1 MRRTSPI
8 IVHVGIRVRPPDA
21 YRPRLRYNNRMAKR
35 QTFLW
40 NLIILIT
47 LMLTACGG
55 EPGTL
60 ADPVIAVGTTDS
72 QGIARVETDRGVVDI
87 QVTSGLTGERLA
99 GVRIRV
105 ADWAE
110 SRMVY
115 AEDPTGQ
122 YLAVAAPF
130 GGDTTVRRLVMPPR
144 GSAGANITGADGP
157 INLDEW
163 EPVGTLSEPDL
174 RTELQRGPD
183 EAVLI
188 YLFNPASPLALTGAA
203 LDAYRGPFDNVI
215 ALRAGGEPE
224 DADLAMVIVPLGY
237 EAYGS
242 WEHRQVDRYLATR
255 IGQRPQV
262 NLNSDFAFQWSYP
275 AFQVTPEEISFN
287 EAGVAEVTLVWRS
300 PNPNPPPPWSVFLT
314 TDRDEVVAV
323 EPEAVLIG
331 PNSPS
336 ATFTLTLDQSAL
348 ASGDYEVT
356 IFLQPYSE
364 TFGLIEQ
371 TVELTTGVTV
381 AERAP
386 TPTPGPQ
393 VETLTV
399 APDAPR
405 EGDVLTIDATGFTP
419 REAVL
424 LEFVGSDFNV
434 RDALGTADEDGA
446 YHYELDLTTAPAGS
460 YTLILSG
467 TASEVSGETFVSVGE
482 RIADAV
488 VNRTE
493 LNLRLGPSYDHPV
506 IEILVSGDELEVIAT
521 NADDTWVEVTTVT
534 GLTGWVVTDLIDL
547 NIDLTTVPWNSNP
560 PPVP

>member
-1 MRRTSPI
+1 MVT
-8 IVHVGIRVRPPDA
+8 
-21 YRPRLRYNNRMAKR
+21 K
-35 QTFLW
+35 QTLLPVLSL
-40 NLIILIT
+40 LIALA
-47 LMLTACGG
+47 LSACGG

-72 QGIARVETDRGVVDI
+72 QGIARVETERGVVDF

-105 ADWAE
+105 ADWAD

-130 GGDTTVRRLVMPPR
+130 GGDSTVRRLVMPPR
-144 GSAGANITGADGP
+144 GTAGANITGADGP
-157 INLDEW
+157 LTIENW
-163 EPVGTLSEPDL
+163 EPVGTLTEPDL
-174 RTELQRGPD
+174 RAELQRGPD

-203 LDAYRGPFDNVI
+203 LEAYRGPFENVI
-215 ALRAGGEPE
+215 ALKAGGEPE
-224 DADLAMVIVPLGY
+224 DAELAMVIVPLGY
-237 EAYGS
+237 EVYS
-242 WEHRQVDRYLATR
+242 TWEHRQVDRYLATR

-262 NLNSDFAFQWSYP
+262 HLSSDLAFQWSYP
-275 AFQVTPEEISFN
+275 AFQVTPGEISFN
-287 EAGVAEVTLVWRS
+287 EAGVAEITLVWRS

-314 TDRDEVVAV
+314 TDREGVVTV
-323 EPEAVLIG
+323 EPEAVSIG
-331 PNSPS
+331 PGTPS
-336 ATFTLTLDQSAL
+336 ATFTLTLDQAAL
-348 ASGDYEVT
+348 DSGDYEVT

-381 AERAP
+381 AQRAP

-399 APDAPR
+399 VPAAPR

-434 RDALGTADEDGA
+434 RDALGTADEEGV

-460 YTLILSG
+460 YTLTLSG

-488 VNRTE
+488 VNRSE

-506 IEILVSGDELEVIAT
+506 IEILVSGDELDVIGT

-534 GLTGWVVTDLIDL
+534 GITGWVVTDLIDL
-547 NIDLTTVPWNSNP
+547 NIDLTTVPWNANP